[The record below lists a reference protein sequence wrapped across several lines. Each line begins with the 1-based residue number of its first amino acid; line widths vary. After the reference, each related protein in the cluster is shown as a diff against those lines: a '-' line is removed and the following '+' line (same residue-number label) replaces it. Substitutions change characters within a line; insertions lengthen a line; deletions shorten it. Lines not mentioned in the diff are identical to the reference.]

1 MGVTTTLQYRRILLN
16 RSLATGGILS
26 VDTALAL
33 ASRGVRAWRIVVAHN
48 AKCPTDLSFCAAVI
62 VQTTIFYAVL
72 TSVEQEVRVQ
82 SLFHHMY
89 TSRVFNEAEMRL
101 RKLMRPHQLAL

>member
-1 MGVTTTLQYRRILLN
+1 
-16 RSLATGGILS
+16 LS

-62 VQTTIFYAVL
+62 VQTTVFYADL
-72 TSVEQEVRVQ
+72 TSEEQEVSVQ
-82 SLFHHMY
+82 SHFHQMY
-89 TSRVFNEAEMRL
+89 TSRVFKEAEMRL
-101 RKLMRPHQLAL
+101 RKLMRPHQFAL